1 MFSSKQ
7 PVFLGESYRFS
18 PKPLQKTTFQHFQ
31 PRNIPSHTINF
42 EKVSY
47 PYTNLRFD
55 HLRAFHIPHSRLD
68 HPYAKHLKV
77 DPYHK
82 ENYNAEVEHLGIK
95 KEMEKGSRPNE
106 VKLQM
111 GLDKNENIIDFT
123 IDNLQESAG
132 TVTKLTRHRNEA
144 DFEGITTLPF
154 GKQYENF
161 LAENEKLKTHNQ
173 PINEKQNTLKDRTL
187 LIGQNLGESCL
198 KSLGFFHQI
207 S

>member
-18 PKPLQKTTFQHFQ
+18 PEPLQKTTFQHFQ
-31 PRNIPSHTINF
+31 PRNIPTHTINL

-47 PYTNLRFD
+47 PYTNMRFD
-55 HLRAFHIPHSRLD
+55 HLRAFHIPHSKLD

-111 GLDKNENIIDFT
+111 GLDKNENIKDFA

-132 TVTKLTRHRNEA
+132 TETKLTRHRDETV
-144 DFEGITTLPF
+144 FEGTTTLPF
-154 GKQYENF
+154 EARYKKF
-161 LAENEKLKTHNQ
+161 LEEKEKMKTHNK
-173 PINEKQNTLKDRTL
+173 PIDEKQNTIQRNPDLSDTFKERLTKTL
-187 LIGQNLGESCL
+187 D
-198 KSLGFFHQI
+198 KKK
-207 S
+207 